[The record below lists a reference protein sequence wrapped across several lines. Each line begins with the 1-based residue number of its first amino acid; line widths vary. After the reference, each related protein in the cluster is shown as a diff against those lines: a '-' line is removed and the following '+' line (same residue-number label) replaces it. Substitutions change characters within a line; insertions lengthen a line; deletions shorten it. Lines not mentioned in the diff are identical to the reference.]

1 VTPPPAQA
9 THVVT
14 PVSRSPAQR
23 PPGLASRIR
32 ARLGS
37 STGTTADAQATT
49 ELPRV
54 TMPPPGTPGG
64 IEAAELSGRASGPDR
79 VTVTCVD
86 YSPDQVEVNEV
97 EQIDDFLAHHR
108 PAWSHVRWINID
120 GLGEMEVLR
129 SIAEKYQLHPLA
141 IEDMVHPLERP
152 KVEDFPGSTDQPGR
166 LFVIAR
172 AIDER
177 DGTLHNDQVSLFL
190 GRTTLLTFQGVR
202 RRDTEL
208 ILERIR
214 KPDSRIRHSDASFLL
229 YALLDGIVD
238 RYYPVLERYS
248 ERLSDLDDELLEGP
262 SRATLQRIH
271 ALKRELLLMRRAAWP
286 LRDVIGQLQRDRHE
300 CLSETAQTYLRDVHD
315 HCVQII
321 DLIETYRE
329 ISNGLAET
337 YVSEVSNRTND
348 TVKVLTIIGT
358 IFIPLT
364 FLAGVYGMNMPI
376 PENQSSLTYPFFW
389 LACVG
394 VAGGMLLWFRRRGW
408 I

>member
-1 VTPPPAQA
+1 MNRMPEGVRPRPDDPREDGAQ
-9 THVVT
+9 
-14 PVSRSPAQR
+14 PVP
-23 PPGLASRIR
+23 
-32 ARLGS
+32 
-37 STGTTADAQATT
+37 
-49 ELPRV
+49 EMPRV
-54 TMPPPGTPGG
+54 SMPPPGTAGG
-64 IEAAELSGRASGPDR
+64 IEAADLSARASGPGR

-86 YSPDQVEVNEV
+86 YSPDQVEVEVV
-97 EQIDDFLAHHR
+97 EQINDFLARHR
-108 PAWSHVRWINID
+108 PAWSHVRWINVD
-120 GLGEMEVLR
+120 GLTDMEVLR
-129 SIAEKYQLHPLA
+129 AVAEKYQLHPLA

-152 KVEDFPGSTDQPGR
+152 KVEDFPESADQPGR
-166 LFVIAR
+166 LFVVAR

-177 DGTLHNDQVSLFL
+177 DGSLHSDQVSLFL
-190 GRTTLLTFQGVR
+190 GRTTLLTFQDVHR
-202 RRDTEL
+202 QD
-208 ILERIR
+208 LEPIRQRIR
-214 KPDSRIRHSDASFLL
+214 NPDSRVRQSDVSFLL

-248 ERLSDLDDELLEGP
+248 ERLSDLDEELLEHPTRG
-262 SRATLQRIH
+262 TLQRIH
-271 ALKRELLLMRRAAWP
+271 AIKRELLLMRRAAWP
-286 LRDVIGQLQRDRHE
+286 LRDVIAQLQRDRHV

-376 PENQSSLTYPFFW
+376 PENQSQLAYPLFW
-389 LACVG
+389 LACLT

>member
-1 VTPPPAQA
+1 MNRLPKGVRT
-9 THVVT
+9 
-14 PVSRSPAQR
+14 R
-23 PPGLASRIR
+23 PDDPQDD
-32 ARLGS
+32 
-37 STGTTADAQATT
+37 DAQPVP
-49 ELPRV
+49 EMPRV
-54 TMPPPGTPGG
+54 SMPPPGTAGG
-64 IEAAELSGRASGPDR
+64 IEAAALSARASGPGT

-86 YSPDQVEVNEV
+86 YSPDQVEVEVV
-97 EQIDDFLAHHR
+97 EQINDFLARHR
-108 PAWSHVRWINID
+108 PPWSHVRWVNVD
-120 GLGEMEVLR
+120 GLTDMEVLR
-129 SIAEKYQLHPLA
+129 AVAEKYQLHPLA

-152 KVEDFPGSTDQPGR
+152 KVEDFPESADQPGR
-166 LFVIAR
+166 LFVVAR

-177 DGTLHNDQVSLFL
+177 DGSLHSDQVSLFL
-190 GRTTLLTFQGVR
+190 GRTTLLTFQDVHR
-202 RRDTEL
+202 QD
-208 ILERIR
+208 LEPIRQRIR
-214 KPDSRIRHSDASFLL
+214 NPDSRVRQSDVSFLL
-229 YALLDGIVD
+229 YALLDSIVD

-248 ERLSDLDDELLEGP
+248 ERLSDLDEELLEHPTRG
-262 SRATLQRIH
+262 TLQRIH
-271 ALKRELLLMRRAAWP
+271 AIKRELLLLRRAAWP
-286 LRDVIGQLQRDRHE
+286 LRDVIAQLQRDRHV

-376 PENQSSLTYPFFW
+376 PENQSPLTYPLFW
-389 LACVG
+389 LACLT

-408 I
+408 L

>member
-1 VTPPPAQA
+1 
-9 THVVT
+9 
-14 PVSRSPAQR
+14 VSRSPAHR
-23 PPGLASRIR
+23 PRGITSRIR
-32 ARLGS
+32 ARLGP
-37 STGTTADAQATT
+37 AHDDALPAEAEAAT

-64 IEAAELSGRASGPDR
+64 IEATELSGRASGPGQ

-86 YSPDQVEVNEV
+86 YAPDQVEVTEV
-97 EQIDDFLAHHR
+97 DRIDEFLARHR

-120 GLGEMEVLR
+120 GLTEMEILR
-129 SIAEKYQLHPLA
+129 AIAVKYQLHPLA

-177 DGTLHNDQVSLFL
+177 DGTLHSDQVSLFL
-190 GRTTLLTFQGVR
+190 GRTTLLTFQNVHR
-202 RRDTEL
+202 LDTEL
-208 ILERIR
+208 IRQRIR
-214 KPDSRIRHSDASFLL
+214 NPDSRIRQSDASFLL

-262 SRATLQRIH
+262 TRATLQRIH
-271 ALKRELLLMRRAAWP
+271 VIKRELLLMRRTAWP

-300 CLSETAQTYLRDVHD
+300 CLSETSQTYLRDVHD

-376 PENQSSLTYPFFW
+376 PENQSPLTYPLFW
-389 LACVG
+389 LACVA
-394 VAGGMLLWFRRRGW
+394 VAGGMLVWFRRRGW
-408 I
+408 L